1 MIFEMKVSDTL
12 FEHYVKKY
20 GLPRCYQAMKRAIE
34 CFKNVDESD
43 RFIFVAGDDRRAIE
57 AVLQRTVD
65 DAAQLRKH
73 IERLNRVEIGDARI
87 EFSLDELEHI
97 DQQAKFHGKTRKE
110 LVEWMATD
118 MKKQMLELV

>member
-1 MIFEMKVSDTL
+1 MVFNFKITDTL

-20 GLPRCYQAMKRAIE
+20 GIPKCYQAMKRAVD
-34 CFKNVDESD
+34 CFKDVDESD

-65 DAAQLRKH
+65 DAASLRKH
-73 IERLNRVEIGDARI
+73 IERLNKVEIGGAQV
-87 EFSLDELEHI
+87 EFSVDELERI

-118 MKKQMLELV
+118 MKKQMLEQV